1 MRRAAVARAG
11 LTVAVWFLISR
22 MLGSVRLVVTTNQ
35 FTPADLGLFY
45 TAFRLPD
52 LVFQLVA
59 AGAMGSALIPIL
71 AGLFVEHDEKRAWS
85 VVSTVTTLLLGGLTV
100 LAAIAFVTA
109 PELVRLGTP
118 GFSDAQVTKT
128 VDLTRVMLI
137 GPIFLALGAVV
148 TSVLNARNLFMASSI
163 APVAYNLGIILGSVA
178 LGPALGIE
186 GLAVAVVAGSAAH
199 LLVQLR
205 PLLRTGFRYR
215 PTVALDDPATRQ
227 ALGLMG
233 PRAIGLGVTQITFI
247 VVTALATGLGAPAVA
262 AFNIAFLLLQIP
274 IGLVSVPLGIVL
286 LPALSERVAGAGDA
300 AFVRAVAIALRVLLF
315 VMVAMAG
322 LLAATS
328 DQVVALIAPTFD
340 SASAALVAGTFV
352 VFLAGLPAHAMIVI
366 LARAFYARQNTK
378 TPVLLAIMA
387 VAINT
392 TVAALLVGPYGLG
405 GLAAAIAIAAWA
417 EALGLAVL
425 LRKAVPGLELG
436 RLGWTGVRAITASGL
451 ASLAA
456 VGTLQVA
463 RQTLDPGTGLI
474 SAAVGLGA
482 ATIVFVGVIVLASYV
497 VRADELREL
506 VAFARSALGRPGDE
520 ARSPS

>member
-1 MRRAAVARAG
+1 MTRASVARAG
-11 LTVAVWFLISR
+11 LTVAAWFLLSR
-22 MLGSVRLVVTTNQ
+22 MLGSIRLIVTTNQ

-45 TAFRLPD
+45 AAFRLPD

-71 AGLFVEHDEKRAWS
+71 AGLFVDHDEKRAWS

-100 LAAIAFVTA
+100 LATIAFVSA

-118 GFSDAQVTKT
+118 GFSDAQVAKT
-128 VDLTRVMLI
+128 VDLTRVMII

-148 TSVLNARNLFMASSI
+148 TSVLNARNLFVASSI
-163 APVAYNLGIILGSVA
+163 APVAYNLSIILGSVA

-199 LLVQLR
+199 FLVQLR
-205 PLLRTGFRYR
+205 ALLRTGFRYR
-215 PTVALDDPATRQ
+215 PTVGLGDPATRQ
-227 ALGLMG
+227 ALVLMG

-262 AFNIAFLLLQIP
+262 AFSIAFLLLQIP
-274 IGLVSVPLGIVL
+274 MGLVSVPLGIVL
-286 LPALSERVAGAGDA
+286 LPALSERAAGDGDA
-300 AFVRAVAIALRVLLF
+300 SFVRAVALSLRLLLF

-340 SASAALVAGTFV
+340 AASAALVADTFV
-352 VFLAGLPAHAMIVI
+352 VLLAGLPAHAMIVP

-387 VAINT
+387 VAIT
-392 TVAALLVGPYGLG
+392 TAVAASLVGPFGLG
-405 GLAAAIAIAAWA
+405 GIAFAIALAAWA

-436 RLGWTGVRAITASGL
+436 RLGWSGVRAITASGA

-463 RQTLDPGTGLI
+463 RQALGPGTGLI
-474 SAAVGLGA
+474 SAVVALSA
-482 ATIVFVGVIVLASYV
+482 AMVVFVFVIIVVSYV
-497 VRADELREL
+497 VRADEPMEL
-506 VAFARSALGRPGDE
+506 LAFARAALRRPGDQ
-520 ARSPS
+520 ARSLS